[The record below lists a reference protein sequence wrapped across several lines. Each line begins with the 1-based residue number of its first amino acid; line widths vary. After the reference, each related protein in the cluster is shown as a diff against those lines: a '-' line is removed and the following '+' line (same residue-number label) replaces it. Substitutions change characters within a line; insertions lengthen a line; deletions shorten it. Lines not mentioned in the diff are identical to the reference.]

1 MSKVRRMAV
10 AAPPLIAAA
19 LLIPMTAAQATPDG
33 CVPGFS
39 EPGAVTLQQYLAA
52 PRHLAGLE
60 AGMYSVLSLTARFD
74 VIDEDDDG
82 VVCLKAV
89 SNLQGSSDKNWGFFY
104 LAGDA

>member
-1 MSKVRRMAV
+1 MSKAHRMAV
-10 AAPPLIAAA
+10 AVPPLVAAA
-19 LLIPMTAAQATPDG
+19 LLTPMTAAQATPEG

-39 EPGAVTLQQYLAA
+39 EPGAVTLPQYLAA

-60 AGMYSVLSLTARFD
+60 AGRYSVLSLTARFD

-89 SNLQGSSDKNWGFFY
+89 SNLQGNSDKNWGFFY
-104 LAGDA
+104 LADDA

>member
-1 MSKVRRMAV
+1 MSRAHRMAV
-10 AAPPLIAAA
+10 VASPLAAAA
-19 LLIPMTAAQATPDG
+19 LLIPMTAAHATPEG

-60 AGMYSVLSLTARFD
+60 AGIYSVESLTARFE

-82 VVCLKAV
+82 VVCLKGV
-89 SNLQGSSDKNWGFFY
+89 SNLQGNSDKNWGFFY
-104 LAGDA
+104 LAEDA

>member
-1 MSKVRRMAV
+1 MAV

-52 PRHLAGLE
+52 PRHLAGLD
-60 AGMYSVLSLTARFD
+60 AGMYSVLGLTARFD
-74 VIDEDDDG
+74 VIDADDDG

-89 SNLQGSSDKNWGFFY
+89 SSLRGNSDKNWGFIY
-104 LAGDA
+104 LADDA

>member
-52 PRHLAGLE
+52 PRHLAGLD
-60 AGMYSVLSLTARFD
+60 AGMYSVLGLTARFD
-74 VIDEDDDG
+74 VIDADDDG

-89 SNLQGSSDKNWGFFY
+89 SSLRGNSDKNWGFIY
-104 LAGDA
+104 LADDA

>member
-10 AAPPLIAAA
+10 AAPPLVAAA
-19 LLIPMTAAQATPDG
+19 LLMPTTAAHATPEG

-39 EPGAVTLQQYLAA
+39 EPGAVTLQQYLTA
-52 PRHLAGLE
+52 PRHLAGQE
-60 AGMYSVLSLTARFD
+60 ARRYDVPSLTARFD

-89 SNLQGSSDKNWGFFY
+89 SSLQGNSDKNWGFFY